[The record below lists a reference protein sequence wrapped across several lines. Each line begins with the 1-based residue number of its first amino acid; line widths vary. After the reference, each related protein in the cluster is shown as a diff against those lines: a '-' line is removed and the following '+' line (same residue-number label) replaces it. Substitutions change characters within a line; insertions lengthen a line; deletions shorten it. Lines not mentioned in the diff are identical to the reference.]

1 MTKMYKIV
9 SNFIKNVIG
18 LDAEDTLFK
27 LIEMILYK
35 DKKNFILET

>member
-9 SNFIKNVIG
+9 SNFIKNVIA

>member
-1 MTKMYKIV
+1 MYKIV
-9 SNFIKNVIG
+9 SNFIKNVIA

>member
-1 MTKMYKIV
+1 MTEMFKIV
-9 SNFIKNVIG
+9 LNFIKNVIA